1 MSQPTAHSTL
11 KEMKAY
17 IRSKKLNKAPVRLGM
32 RRPEMIKALRSI
44 GHYDPK
50 HDGDPKIHK
59 SKIKKIKKSVQS
71 DAPTGPVSKN
81 QFMTALAGLRSI

>member
-1 MSQPTAHSTL
+1 MSKPTAHSTL

-44 GHYDPK
+44 GHYDPNMMVT
-50 HDGDPKIHK
+50 PKSTK
-59 SKIKKIKKSVQS
+59 VKLKK
-71 DAPTGPVSKN
+71 
-81 QFMTALAGLRSI
+81 